1 MATFDY
7 TSRDYLSIRQDLLN
21 RAAKTIPE
29 WNGTDTSE
37 FANMFVDLWAY
48 MGDVLHFYVDRA
60 ASETFLDTAT
70 QRSSVLAIAN
80 LLDYIPASPR
90 AARGLVTVQLNSLPS
105 GATDYVVPQYTTF
118 KGFDADN
125 TSYDFYL
132 LNDSPALDL
141 TTTTQSTGTV
151 VQGTLVFDEVVGTS
165 AGFTNQQ
172 FTLLKANVDI
182 DSITVLVYEGPL
194 SSGVPTSVEYQYVAQ
209 LSTTTYTDKVFTAR
223 TTSDGYTQLIFGN
236 GFNGTVEKINE
247 EKRKLEVMVKIFGRK
262 TPLELGF
269 MQVEKV

>member
-60 ASETFLDTAT
+60 AGETFLDTAT

-90 AARGLVTVQLNSLPS
+90 AARGLVTIQLNSLPS
-105 GATDYVVPQYTTF
+105 GETSYVVPQYTTF

-125 TSYDFYL
+125 NSYDYYL

-151 VQGTLVFDEVVGTS
+151 VQGTLVFNEVVGTS
-165 AGFTNQQ
+165 AGF
-172 FTLLKANVDI
+172 
-182 DSITVLVYEGPL
+182 
-194 SSGVPTSVEYQYVAQ
+194 
-209 LSTTTYTDKVFTAR
+209 
-223 TTSDGYTQLIFGN
+223 
-236 GFNGTVEKINE
+236 
-247 EKRKLEVMVKIFGRK
+247 
-262 TPLELGF
+262 
-269 MQVEKV
+269 